1 MPEAPAES
9 GYVLAFDFGLRHIG
23 TAVGQTITRSA
34 SPLKTLEARNG
45 SPKWSQVR
53 MLIDAWKPVRL
64 LVGLPLNMDGSD
76 GAICAEAREFA
87 LELERRFD
95 LPVTLV
101 DERLTTHEA
110 LEQTQGDYTTAHNVA
125 AALIAETYLR

>member
-1 MPEAPAES
+1 MPEAEAES

-34 SPLKTLEARNG
+34 SPLKTLDARAG
-45 SPKWSQVR
+45 APKWSQVR

-76 GAICAEAREFA
+76 GAICEHARGFA
-87 LELERRFD
+87 LELERRFGI
-95 LPVTLV
+95 PVTMV

-110 LEQTQGDYTTAHNVA
+110 LAQTQGDYATAHNIA
-125 AALIAETYLR
+125 AVLIAETYLR